1 MHEQLKII
9 SGQIIS
15 IQYHNHEEN
24 FYIFKIQ
31 TQNGPLTIGTWCY
44 LAPGCQIMMAAIQP
58 TMFMANSSR
67 HSPLITSHHLNR
79 ESSVSGIRPHQRHW
93 R

>member
-1 MHEQLKII
+1 MHEQLKSI

-31 TQNGPLTIGTWCY
+31 LKMVRLPLRDVVFIWP
-44 LAPGCQIMMAAIQP
+44 LAVKLAQMAAIQP

-67 HSPLITSHHLNR
+67 HVH
-79 ESSVSGIRPHQRHW
+79 
-93 R
+93 